1 MESEHAMAEPIKIAF
16 LGPAGT
22 YSDEATHTFMDK
34 LGFTD
39 VEKIE

>member
-16 LGPAGT
+16 LGPAGN

-39 VEKIE
+39 V